1 MADAGELKDILI
13 ALEAAMASLPAHLDA
28 PQEIAGSLQRAV
40 EHFVDE
46 LESRQKEAAPSLE
59 RAQQVLE
66 ELGHSADTLVASAGE
81 VLRALEG
88 LLDEHTQAVNS
99 REEALSAR
107 FDAAQQA
114 EQALQQ
120 QLVEASQA
128 AQTATDAVGQSFG
141 ELRTTIEDG
150 KAELQTAVDALDDE
164 TDALV
169 QEISE
174 ERQTLEQKL
183 ADLGNWMTTAADQA
197 ESDVQA
203 AISELQKLAGDNITA
218 IDEAASTVST
228 GRDSLLG
235 EIQSKIEDDL
245 NANLT
250 QEISDSAEALKS
262 LGQEASAAAQR
273 CEAARPSLEAALASV
288 KEPGEGLLPSAVEQ
302 VKQAAN
308 IVGLLWGG

>member
-13 ALEAAMASLPAHLDA
+13 ALEAAMTSLPAHLDA

-40 EHFVDE
+40 ARFVDE

-81 VLRALEG
+81 ELRALEG

-128 AQTATDAVGQSFG
+128 AQTATEAVGQSFG

-150 KAELQTAVDALDDE
+150 KGELQTAVDALDDE

-174 ERQTLEQKL
+174 ERQTLQQKL

-203 AISELQKLAGDNITA
+203 AISELQKLAGDNTTA